1 MHDIFKLCMQASID
15 LTLYDWIDKEMINA
29 NVTKKECV
37 EMAQER
43 IDEALTQLMYMEI
56 NKRIEDGKSPG

>member
-37 EMAQER
+37 QMAQER
-43 IDEALTQLMYMEI
+43 IDEALTQLMTMEI
-56 NKRIEDGKSPG
+56 NKRMKNGKTS